1 MAAPERGDLGTHS
14 SEDEQMDTRSSRGS
28 SNQTGKSGGSKTVMG
43 EGYALQ
49 EGFKSLPRRPHWLPR
64 ADAPEYQ
71 VDGTTHSMITELEV
85 VCNSF
90 PVTLSEDFS
99 CEVIKYDVIFD
110 PPIMEDARQR
120 EELLE
125 KFADQI
131 RGGIGDH
138 ALDNARVYAWRPL
151 GADENYVWSPA
162 EKLEV
167 IYETA
172 PIKKIIL
179 QAGQRKPLMEMDLQY
194 QQQVTSVFLRELAR
208 QVGWVRMGRNHY
220 DLENVSRRVQ
230 WDGRDQGEL
239 NMMDG
244 YRMSLEYACTVGQ
257 GELINTICLTIDA
270 CSRVIDPN
278 TVQSL
283 IDRIHQTSR
292 TPKRFK
298 QELEW
303 ELKNRAVVTKY
314 NNKIFK
320 ISHVEYELNPHD
332 KMMTDPDD
340 RETTVGDYYRTQYN
354 LDCGDYTE
362 TGGVLLVHEMPPRK
376 RDNGRIRH
384 LYLVPEFCQL
394 TGYPPK
400 IRKNHQL
407 MKKLSRKN
415 KLPSDVR
422 AEKCIEAVGKLMEA
436 AVQSNSPIEIDSE
449 IQKING
455 RILSAAPIFLSC
467 PQGNPKK
474 IQIKDLQMG
483 WKRDG
488 MFDQVSLGDGEWIMV
503 GQPKSAPLK
512 KLKKLYK
519 NMAKQ
524 TVKMGKNILGEPQ
537 YLELGGRDDSCAW
550 KAKLSA
556 ALEKDK
562 GIKAVVAVIPC
573 KSQPTKDDKQAADE
587 KYNAI
592 KEVCS
597 KDHGVHSQCIQS
609 CNLETNHV
617 WTGITRQL
625 FTKLGSLPWKLQFHL
640 HGDKL
645 DIYRIPTMLVGI
657 DVNHDRKSA
666 ASPVAFVSTWDRD
679 FVRTH
684 SQLSYH
690 TLANEVMN
698 PTEMKEFLMN
708 AMNNFKKKNRCFP
721 RQVIIYRDGIAST
734 QIEHV
739 QKNEMTGINSALR
752 ELGQDKG
759 RKKTKIEFI
768 LVNKRVNCR
777 FVEANTLANV
787 PRGLIVDN
795 TVVSSQYWDFYIT
808 PADAPE
814 GCTSTPTRFIIIRD
828 ELNLSQKNAVLEIES
843 LTKQLCNLYYNW
855 PGPVRVPAIVK
866 NADKLTTQFGSAV
879 NGSIPHAR
887 LADTYH
893 FL

>member
-1 MAAPERGDLGTHS
+1 MAAPEV
-14 SEDEQMDTRSSRGS
+14 RSSGS
-28 SNQTGKSGGSKTVMG
+28 ESHGHGTNKSGTVLMA
-43 EGYALQ
+43 EGYSLQ
-49 EGFKSLPRRPHWLPR
+49 EGFKSLPRRPAWIPDVLSPDFAHTDPSTGKTHQTIAELP
-64 ADAPEYQ
+64 
-71 VDGTTHSMITELEV
+71 V

-90 PVTLSEDFS
+90 PVTLNGTFN
-99 CEVIKYDVIFD
+99 CEVIKYDVIFN

-125 KFADQI
+125 KFSESI
-131 RGGIGDH
+131 RKGIGDH
-138 ALDNARVYAWRPL
+138 ALDNARIYCWKPL
-151 GADENYVWSPA
+151 DWDEETEWNPP
-162 EKLEV
+162 EKLEMV
-167 IYETA
+167 YETS
-172 PIKKIIL
+172 PLKKIIL
-179 QAGQRKPLMEMDLQY
+179 QAGQRKPLAEMDLQY

-220 DLENVSRRVQ
+220 DLERCSRRVQ
-230 WDGRDQGEL
+230 WDGKDQGEL

-244 YRMSLEYACTVGQ
+244 FRMSLEYACTITG
-257 GELINTICLTIDA
+257 GELLNHICLTIDA

-278 TVQSL
+278 SVQDE
-283 IDRIHQTSR
+283 INKIQAKAR
-292 TPKRFK
+292 TPRHFQKD
-298 QELEW
+298 LEW
-303 ELKNRAVVTKY
+303 ELKGRAVVTKY

-320 ISHVEYELNPHD
+320 IAHVIYDKNVYETE
-332 KMMTDPDD
+332 MTDPDD
-340 RETTVGDYYRTQYN
+340 NRTTVGKYYKEQYN
-354 LDCGDYTE
+354 LDCNTYD
-362 TGGVLLVHEMPPRK
+362 GGVLLVHELPPRK
-376 RDNGRIRH
+376 RDEGRVRH

-422 AEKCIEAVGKLMEA
+422 ANKCIEAIGKLQDA
-436 AVQSNSPIEIDSE
+436 ALSSNSPLQIDAS
-449 IQKING
+449 IQIIQG
-455 RILSAAPIFLSC
+455 RVLSAAPIFLSM
-467 PQGNPKK
+467 PGKNKPKK
-474 IQIKDLQMG
+474 ISIKELQQS
-483 WKRDG
+483 WKKEG
-488 MFDQVSLGDGEWIMV
+488 MFDQVALGDGEWIML
-503 GQPKSAPLK
+503 GQPRSAPVR
-512 KLKKLYK
+512 KLEKLYK
-519 NMAKQ
+519 NMKKQ
-524 TVKMGKNILGEPQ
+524 TERMGRGLLGTPI
-537 YLELGGRDDSCAW
+537 YLELDRADKGCQW
-550 KAKLSA
+550 IEKLSA
-556 ALEKDK
+556 ALENNKN
-562 GIKAVVAVIPC
+562 IKAVVAVIPC
-573 KSQPTKDDKQAADE
+573 KSQPTKDEKQSADE

-592 KEVCS
+592 KRVCS
-597 KDHGVHSQCIQS
+597 KDHGIHSQCIQS

-625 FTKLGSLPWKLQFHL
+625 FTKLGALPWKLQFQL
-640 HGDKL
+640 HGKGKL
-645 DIYRIPTMLVGI
+645 DIWKIPTMLVGI

-698 PTEMKEFLMN
+698 PTEMKEFLLN
-708 AMNNFKKKNRCFP
+708 AMTNFKNKNRKYP
-721 RQVIIYRDGIAST
+721 KQVIIYRDGIAST
-734 QIEHV
+734 QIDHV

-752 ELGQDKG
+752 ELGCDKG
-759 RKKTKIEFI
+759 RNKTKIQFI

-777 FVEANTLANV
+777 FVEAETLANV

-795 TVVSSQYWDFYIT
+795 KIVSSQYWDFYIT

-828 ELNLSQKNAVLEIES
+828 ELNLSQKQAVLEIES

-879 NGSIPHAR
+879 NGEVPHAR
-887 LADTYH
+887 LSDSYH